1 MDHKTDESKVLS
13 NTDNVLTENLSQ
25 SIQVNSIL
33 QNKKLQTNIRTKI
46 SITVLEILKLNKKF
60 S

>member
-33 QNKKLQTNIRTKI
+33 QNKQIKDFLKNIFNEKKTFEEG
-46 SITVLEILKLNKKF
+46 EI
-60 S
+60 